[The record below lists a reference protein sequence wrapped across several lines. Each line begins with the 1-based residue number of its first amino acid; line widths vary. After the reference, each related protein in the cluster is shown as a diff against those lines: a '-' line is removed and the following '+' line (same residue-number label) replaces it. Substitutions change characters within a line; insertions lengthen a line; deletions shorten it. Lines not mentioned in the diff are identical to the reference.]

1 MAKRSITGPLIL
13 IGVFGIPLLTY
24 LFLFVGTEQQFNRV
38 PYQYD
43 ISTNGDTLWHTLP
56 DFSLVNTAGE
66 TITHKDLK
74 GNICIAGFISPD
86 GEDIKTLA
94 LIGNLR
100 RSYDNIDWDKNPDIR
115 FVFLSTSDSL
125 PALQSYADSVNLDP
139 KYWMFLSGDRKEVN
153 RIARAFH
160 IPDFEN
166 RTDGK
171 PFTSQ
176 TVILTDKTGRARK
189 YYIGTDLSE
198 ERKIQEDLIALMRL
212 DYGA

>member
-1 MAKRSITGPLIL
+1 MAKRSIAGPLIL

-43 ISTNGDTLWHTLP
+43 IGADGDTLWHTLP
-56 DFSLVNTAGE
+56 DFSLVDVEGNTVTRE
-66 TITHKDLK
+66 DLV
-74 GNICIAGFISPD
+74 GNICITGFISPD
-86 GEDIKTLA
+86 GEDIKTVA

-115 FVFLSTSDSL
+115 FIFISTSDSL
-125 PALQSYADSVNLDP
+125 PALQAYADSVDLDP
-139 KYWMFLSGDRKEVN
+139 RYWMFLSGDDDEVN
-153 RIARAFH
+153 RVAQSFH
-160 IPDFEN
+160 IEEFEN
-166 RTDGK
+166 RSDSK

-176 TVILTDKTGRARK
+176 TVILTDKTGKARK